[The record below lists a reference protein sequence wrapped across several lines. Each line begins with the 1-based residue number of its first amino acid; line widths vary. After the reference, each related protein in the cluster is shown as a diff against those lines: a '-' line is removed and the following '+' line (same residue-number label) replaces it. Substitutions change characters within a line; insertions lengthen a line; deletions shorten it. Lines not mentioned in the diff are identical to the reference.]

1 MSDDTKAK
9 LRTKHNVE
17 PDEVTQCFFNRKKG
31 FLSDTREEHK
41 TEPPTQW
48 FVACTDKQRQLK
60 VVFIRTSRT
69 EIEIKTA
76 YEPNVYEVMI
86 YNKIAQ

>member
-1 MSDDTKAK
+1 VIT
-9 LRTKHNVE
+9 
-17 PDEVTQCFFNRKKG
+17 G
-31 FLSDTREEHK
+31 FLIDTREEHK

-48 FVACTDKQRQLK
+48 FISGTNKQRQLK

-76 YEPNVYEVMI
+76 YEPNPEEVMI